1 MCDDLPLVRDAVN
14 AFFSEFPSSVDL
26 KTAF

>member
-1 MCDDLPLVRDAVN
+1 MWDELPLVRDVVN